1 MYIVF
6 CIGKVLPCYPEHT
19 MYIIFLRA
27 EILGLDFAK
36 VFTMIGF
43 NGLFFEFNC
52 ADMKFNINF
61 LYRFLSFHGDWIRA
75 YKLVLYT

>member
-1 MYIVF
+1 MHYKNNIH
-6 CIGKVLPCYPEHT
+6 GKGLPCYLEHT
-19 MYIIFLRA
+19 IQFIYFLTWKTSA
-27 EILGLDFAK
+27 FT
-36 VFTMIGF
+36 VFTVIGF